1 MIKDERLGT
10 ADEIR
15 ARLSAKVLPVFD
27 QLRALMAT
35 VDDHSTE
42 TASVKEK
49 ALYYTLGRGKMT
61 DGYVYIM
68 GHSDYVNLGFFH
80 GVNLSDPDSLL
91 EGTGK
96 KLRHIKVRTLA
107 GADAPAVRALID
119 AAFNHMMIAKGR
131 P

>member
-15 ARLSAKVLPVFD
+15 ATLSANVLAIFD
-27 QLRALMAT
+27 RMRALMAT
-35 VDDHSTE
+35 VDDQSTE
-42 TASVKEK
+42 TASFKEK

-61 DGYVYIM
+61 DGYAYIM
-68 GHSDYVNLGFFH
+68 GHGDYVNLGFFH
-80 GVNLSDPDSLL
+80 GVDLPDPDGLL

-96 KLRHIKVRTLA
+96 KLRHIKIRTLA
-107 GADAPAVRALID
+107 DTDAPATRALID
-119 AAFNHMMIAKGR
+119 GAFNHMMTAKGR

>member
-15 ARLSAKVLPVFD
+15 ATLSANVLPVFD
-27 QLRALMAT
+27 RLRAITTA
-35 VDDHSTE
+35 VDNQSIE

-61 DGYVYIM
+61 DGYAYIM
-68 GHSDYVNLGFFH
+68 GHGEHVNLGFFH
-80 GVNLSDPDSLL
+80 GVDLPDPDGRL

-96 KLRHIKVRTLA
+96 KLRHIKIRTLA
-107 GADAPAVRALID
+107 DADAPATRALID
-119 AAFNHMMIAKGR
+119 AAFNHMMTVKGR